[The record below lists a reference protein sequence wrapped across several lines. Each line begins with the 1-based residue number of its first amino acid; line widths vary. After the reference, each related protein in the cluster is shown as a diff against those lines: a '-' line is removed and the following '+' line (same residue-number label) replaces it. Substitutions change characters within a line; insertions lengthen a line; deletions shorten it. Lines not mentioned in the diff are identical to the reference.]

1 MGWYGFALK
10 WDTQNF
16 QRSTIIF
23 WTLSGSL
30 AFVWSPCWSRHHDVK
45 VAIVG
50 LKRLAMF
57 TSQPAQH
64 PHIRANSGE
73 HPDQSDSNL
82 RAICVTSTRHARH
95 SGSGFA
101 CTPGAEAVQWQTS
114 CDKKS
119 RETHIAIECNWV
131 VSTKHKGLLDTML
144 DIMNMM
150 YLKANC
156 KFNHSR
162 TLEAALAFANQVWFT
177 CHVQALSAER
187 RHAGHSG
194 I

>member
-1 MGWYGFALK
+1 MESLLVQTSWCESSDSWPEKTCYVHI
-10 WDTQNF
+10 TT
-16 QRSTIIF
+16 ST
-23 WTLSGSL
+23 
-30 AFVWSPCWSRHHDVK
+30 
-45 VAIVG
+45 
-50 LKRLAMF
+50 
-57 TSQPAQH
+57 TSAY
-64 PHIRANSGE
+64 SGE

-114 CDKKS
+114 CDTKS
-119 RETHIAIECNWV
+119 REIHIAIECNWV

-144 DIMNMM
+144 DIMNMI